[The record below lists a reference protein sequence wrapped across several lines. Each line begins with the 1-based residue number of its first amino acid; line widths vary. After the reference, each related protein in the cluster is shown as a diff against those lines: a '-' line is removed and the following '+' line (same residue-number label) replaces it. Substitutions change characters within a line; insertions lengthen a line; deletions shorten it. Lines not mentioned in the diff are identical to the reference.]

1 MQSDDAFRGWARL
14 VGEVVCDFLFLSLWL
29 VLAWAIHEC
38 VERQFPLHGMPFY
51 VGSGIEGVL
60 DISTLL
66 KLYRLRVRPQRG
78 VYFRQRR

>member
-1 MQSDDAFRGWARL
+1 MQSNAAFRGWARL

-51 VGSGIEGVL
+51 VGSAIEGVL
-60 DISTLL
+60 DISILI
-66 KLYRLRVRPQRG
+66 KLYRLRLGPRSG
-78 VYFRQRR
+78 GYFRQRQ